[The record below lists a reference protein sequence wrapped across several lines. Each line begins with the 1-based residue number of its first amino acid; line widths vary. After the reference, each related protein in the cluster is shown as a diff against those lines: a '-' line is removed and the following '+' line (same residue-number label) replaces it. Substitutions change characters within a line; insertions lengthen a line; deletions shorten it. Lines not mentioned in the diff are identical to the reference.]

1 MLIIIRQLMDY
12 RNYVKR
18 IEEKIGEIK
27 AADRIQEDR
36 WWNTVVKELNEI
48 SRDCAKELQSETR
61 AMWNKGSYI
70 TGLDEAPPARLLAL
84 EIALAGWLGWIMH
97 QKHGDSEKQK

>member
-1 MLIIIRQLMDY
+1 MDY

-18 IEEKIGEIK
+18 INEKIGEIK
-27 AADRIQEDR
+27 AADRIQEDP
-36 WWNTVVKELNEI
+36 WWNTVVKVLNETK
-48 SRDCAKELQSETR
+48 CETGS
-61 AMWNKGSYI
+61 MWNKGSYI

-97 QKHGDSEKQK
+97 EKHGDTYHFL